1 MTTAQSAQLLAF
13 YHVTA
18 IEDWTCYNVTNYY
31 NAKMEQKERKK
42 ILDRI
47 KKDLQTVEES
57 NLFDVLRK
65 RKAREILDD
74 WKCSTLSASWD
85 YSSEGMTSN
94 SDELFVRR
102 LAQAGLFVCSDW
114 VSSRSLENGSD
125 NAFVNVGH
133 LHVNQLNQLATGS
146 CATLHDN
153 RCMKHHRDSNNEEEI
168 PSTEEVTAPSKKI
181 KTTIEDGERRTPSE
195 RIVEDKPS
203 GSAEEVSPD
212 KEGVESDNVEFT
224 DSSLS
229 NESKKSSK
237 MILSWKHVAEKIII
251 DRSSDHDWIMNG
263 YNISEDF

>member
-1 MTTAQSAQLLAF
+1 
-13 YHVTA
+13 
-18 IEDWTCYNVTNYY
+18 
-31 NAKMEQKERKK
+31 MEQKERTK

-74 WKCSTLSASWD
+74 WKRKLD

-102 LAQAGLFVCSDW
+102 LDYSSAVFDAWCKLFRLNW

-133 LHVNQLNQLATGS
+133 LQVNQLNQLATGS
-146 CATLHDN
+146 CAILHDN

-168 PSTEEVTAPSKKI
+168 PSTEEVTAPSKK
-181 KTTIEDGERRTPSE
+181 
-195 RIVEDKPS
+195 V
-203 GSAEEVSPD
+203 
-212 KEGVESDNVEFT
+212 
-224 DSSLS
+224 
-229 NESKKSSK
+229 SSK
-237 MILSWKHVAEKIII
+237 LKLLSFHWQTLIIPFEVVVLSLKYFPNVPPSAYSSTSEKKNII
-251 DRSSDHDWIMNG
+251 N
-263 YNISEDF
+263 N